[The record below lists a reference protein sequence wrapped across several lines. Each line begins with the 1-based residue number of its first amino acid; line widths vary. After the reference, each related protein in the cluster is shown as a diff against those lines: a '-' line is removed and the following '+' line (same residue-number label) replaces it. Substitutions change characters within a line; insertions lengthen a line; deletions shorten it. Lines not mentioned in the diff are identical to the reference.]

1 MPFTTQT
8 RYGAGQSYDD
18 DATIPSVVEDLI
30 NELETEHY
38 EEPDDEHA
46 QVAVESQGWALTV
59 QVSGLM
65 TLDDLSEIEDGKL
78 PDALYIRANS
88 RAEAVDMLTKMAL
101 GQLVAVRAGAWV
113 PLDQL
118 PPYMCDLFRQ
128 HH

>member
-18 DATIPSVVEDLI
+18 DATIPTVVEDLI

-38 EEPDDEHA
+38 EEPDDEHT
-46 QVAVESQGWALTV
+46 QVAIESQGWAVTV

-113 PLDQL
+113 PFDRL
-118 PPYMCDLFRQ
+118 PPYTCDLFRQ